1 MMTEQD
7 NVAVVKAVY
16 AAFLRSDTPSLL
28 EYLTSD
34 IKWFAIGPP
43 RIIPTAGT
51 RYGRNQV
58 AQYFSI
64 LSATEDLQNFQA
76 EEFIAEGDTV
86 ISIGTLKTRLKETGK
101 LLQTP
106 WVHVFNFHKGKIS
119 EFRSFYDTD
128 AVVEA
133 HLNEQ
138 VMATVA

>member
-1 MMTEQD
+1 MMIEQD
-7 NVAVVKAVY
+7 NVAVVRAVY
-16 AAFLRSDTPSLL
+16 AAFLRTDTPSLL

-34 IKWFAIGPP
+34 IKWFAVGQP

-76 EEFIAEGDTV
+76 EEFIAEEDTV
-86 ISIGTLKTRLKETGK
+86 VTIGTLKTRLKETGK
-101 LLQTP
+101 LLQTS

-138 VMATVA
+138 VMSTVA